1 MLSFLILVPGL
12 VSLYYVI
19 RQRVDIAF
27 LWLYLPC
34 LLFLPDYY
42 AYRLPHLPPVSAAQ
56 ASVIPIAVAV
66 LVQSLSRWKL
76 SRMDLWVAL
85 YVVSLVASEILRE
98 RVFND
103 GVFLSLLGI
112 ISMLLPYIIGRQ
124 LIEPRL
130 RLPVVRNWVL
140 LILCLLP
147 EALYEYRFGASIFV
161 RMGIVLGLGDLPWSV
176 QYRSGHPRISMSF
189 SDAELAGIAFAVTFF
204 FNLWLMELN
213 KNDRR
218 SQLSPRIGKW
228 LAKLEKYYI
237 PVLLLPAFVVL
248 TQSRGPMLG
257 AALGFLVMQCTRFKT
272 IRQIRIASVCAIIL
286 LVVAVAGA
294 FVYFQQYTSP
304 AEGVA
309 LTEQQESAMY
319 RKMLLQNYQP
329 ALEQGGWLGWGIQS
343 YPIFPGQK
351 SIDND
356 FLLVQLIQGRLG
368 ITLWYIILAESLWN
382 AFRNTWRAKNR
393 EDIVFAFAHLAGL
406 LTFWLTLTTVYL
418 GEQLPQIFFL
428 VLGWQQS
435 LDFRETQQQRRPD
448 GQQSDNARFKFKRVI
463 A

>member
-1 MLSFLILVPGL
+1 MPNGQAAYL
-12 VSLYYVI
+12 VI
-19 RQRVDIAF
+19 RLDDGFGDVFQLRSTQR
-27 LWLYLPC
+27 WT
-34 LLFLPDYY
+34 
-42 AYRLPHLPPVSAAQ
+42 
-56 ASVIPIAVAV
+56 
-66 LVQSLSRWKL
+66 
-76 SRMDLWVAL
+76 
-85 YVVSLVASEILRE
+85 
-98 RVFND
+98 
-103 GVFLSLLGI
+103 
-112 ISMLLPYIIGRQ
+112 IGRAATSRIVLKDEMCSREHAEEVYSRITGQ
-124 LIEPRL
+124 AFPASYQSGDRL
-130 RLPVVRNWVL
+130 RVMHAGPKL
-140 LILCLLP
+140 LD
-147 EALYEYRFGASIFV
+147 AL
-161 RMGIVLGLGDLPWSV
+161 
-176 QYRSGHPRISMSF
+176 
-189 SDAELAGIAFAVTFF
+189 TFF

-218 SQLSPRIGKW
+218 SQLFPRIGKR

-237 PVLLLPAFVVL
+237 PSLTLLAFVFL

-272 IRQIRIASVCAIIL
+272 IRQIRIASVFAIIL

-319 RKMLLQNYQP
+319 RKRLLENYQP
-329 ALEQGGWLGWGIQS
+329 ALEEGGWLGWGIQS
-343 YPIFPGQK
+343 YPVFPGQK

-382 AFRNTWRAKNR
+382 AFRNTWKAKNH

-418 GEQLPQIFFL
+418 GEQLPQIA
-428 VLGWQQS
+428 
-435 LDFRETQQQRRPD
+435 RPE
-448 GQQSDNARFKFKRVI
+448 GI
-463 A
+463 